1 MFAGLTLAL
10 LTSLFIF
17 QTAKTQ
23 NILFHLL
30 GNSTPTVYFALPT
43 QNFSEMNGAWIDWPA
58 GLLSWSKRR
67 AISLTG
73 PATTL
78 SNFPV
83 LVALDSTRID
93 YATTA
98 AGGTD
103 LRFTLDDGTAL
114 PYEIENW
121 DSAGTSHVWVTLPTY
136 TAYPA
141 QTRIWMYHGNPTAA
155 NAQNASATWGTSHI
169 GVWHLDGD
177 AVDSSGGARNGTNT
191 GATGATGLSGRAMAF
206 TGTSTYIR
214 LPDTMISNK
223 TTATF
228 EAWVK
233 TSSSDAGV
241 IGWGNSAYPAA
252 PASYVPT
259 FYFGNDGL
267 LRAEQWHGASTPITT
282 PTAQNDDEWKHLV
295 LVVEPN
301 SQSLYVNGTLIQTS
315 AVTASTI
322 NNTANYIGLAFTS
335 SWPATAG
342 SWRGLTGLVDEVRFS
357 NVARSSAWVQQ
368 TYQSM
373 RDLVAF
379 YGPEENQNSGK
390 AMISVVLSSIS
401 ENTITVPYTVTGTSS
416 QGADHNRAA
425 GSITFAPGTVTA
437 NLNTRIFRD
446 NLVEGN
452 ETLILTLQTGTGYD
466 VGGGGTHTVTIVDE
480 PLVPPNGVDDTFNL
494 TTLSPTNLN
503 VLTNDTDDNSDP
515 LVITSFTNPAHGTL
529 VRVGQL
535 LLYTPDGDFPATD
548 TFTYTIS
555 DGRGGSDT
563 ATVTLNYQIPFT
575 WTGLGGDA
583 NWSTPA
589 NWLGGAVP
597 NPTDSVYF
605 NNQCSTNCNPIIDSA
620 AEILGLQMN
629 SSFPGTL
636 TQAATMI
643 VRDRGWI
650 QRAGAFVG
658 AIQNITITHP
668 MRVLGGTFQ
677 STAGELRLGSAL
689 TSRTLMEFAPGA
701 SFAHNNG
708 VVYFDGRQ
716 PGCVPNQTLTLDL
729 SPSITLY
736 NATFYGDNNSSCGY
750 SGYALAA
757 GDTLLV
763 QNELRLNGGRLDGNY
778 ELKGD
783 LIIAGGFGGNG
794 TITVNGSGEQTYR
807 WSASPVM
814 SRAPNITIDK
824 SSGSFR
830 PFLGNNTLHTGRFLL
845 LNGVFES
852 PSATFDVLYRASS
865 DTIFQISS
873 GATYEDGN
881 GAISIYGAQPG
892 CVSDQTFTIDVPNN
906 HNFQSLTLTG
916 NNDSSCGRSQLTL
929 VPGRKVIVTG
939 SLTHSGA
946 GGIHGTFDILG
957 NLSTS
962 ANGGSASFNFLGTAA
977 QQISAAAN
985 SLPTGTMTIN
995 KASGTVT
1002 QVTSTSW
1009 PGTGAV
1015 NVTSGI
1021 LNLAG
1026 FNLTVAGTLNVAAAG
1041 RIICAGGAILAGSS
1055 NIEGELSCGSSLGIT
1070 WTGLAGDG
1078 MWNTPGNWTNN
1089 TVPGNSD
1096 IAFFN
1101 GICSGPAC
1109 DVSVQATRTV
1119 RGVMIHALYAG
1130 TITQPAATNLTIGTG
1145 GWTQSGGTYLG
1156 SDGSITSTG
1165 SFSLSGGKFR
1175 ATSGLWT
1182 QSANISFA
1190 GGTFLHNSGTVR
1202 IAVTASF
1209 LATNVLLHNFSIEG
1223 NNRTLTISGSVDVAG
1238 TLTLADTATDSGP
1251 VNGGTINVTGNI
1263 VLQSFGKYGT
1273 TLIRLVG
1280 NTDQSLASLVAMGR
1294 IPNLEIASEG
1304 GTVTLTGS
1312 ILPRGNFTYISGD
1325 VDASS
1330 SHIQF
1335 QRDQTITPGPIV
1347 FADVTFGGSS
1357 NAQTLIGTMKVLG
1370 TLTLADTASD
1380 SGPLNT
1386 GIIEL
1391 SGNIVLQNQGK
1402 YGTALIRLVGTTD
1415 QSLTAISTTGRL
1427 PNFEI
1432 ASEGGTVTL
1441 AGTFL
1446 PRGNFTYTS
1455 GVVDASISHIQFLRD
1470 QTITPG
1476 PIVFADVTFGGYSY
1490 TQTLTGN
1497 MTVLGTLT
1505 FNDTSSSPGNLNG
1518 FQILSYGD
1526 ITATSYGKRGSTVI
1540 RMLGTADRTM
1550 TGTTSA
1556 YLPPIEIDT
1565 SGGTTSLVG
1574 GLTFTTSL
1582 SHLGGIVDAGTSVV
1596 RFPGTGTFRPGDVEW
1611 ASVTFAGYQ
1620 SVIGLGGETVKI
1632 NGTLTFADTASSPG
1646 YVNLGTLEA
1655 KGDVAF
1661 TNYGKR
1667 GTASLRMSGST
1678 LTNLSTANTPRML
1691 ETVNVVAKTG
1701 GAETRLANSVAY
1713 SITPWGLNVT
1723 SGLMNLN
1730 SHDLTI
1736 SGSLTVGAGA
1746 TLRCNGGEFS
1756 AGSTS
1761 FSGTIEC
1768 PGYPTYPYNWT
1779 GNAGDGN
1786 LFTAANWQGLQVP
1799 PADAVVVFN
1808 DAHCGANCNA
1818 NIPAAT
1824 TLRGIL
1830 MEAGYTGT
1838 ISQAPGATISIG
1850 IKGHRQYG
1858 GTFLG
1863 SDAAIT
1869 IDGPVQLQGG
1879 TFRSTSGILYSR
1891 SNVSIAN
1898 TFQHNGGTWRFSAPY
1913 LATRTLS
1920 LGATAF
1926 RHVTFYSNNGF
1937 DAYTLTI
1944 TGTPSVLGDLEFQR
1958 MNATNSGTLNGG
1970 TLLVHGNITVQASNY
1985 LGSMAVRL
1993 VGNSDQTVHA
2003 TTATSHVPNLEI
2015 ASTGGIVSITGT
2027 PVFFRNFTH
2036 TTGTVSLTAPSITL
2050 LGAYNSTYTFNAP
2063 TIAFNDV
2070 AINSANAH
2078 DIVTY
2083 NFVGELN
2090 VNGNLTLSS
2099 TSVASSLNSGTI
2111 RVRGNL
2117 AASGTTAW
2125 NGTAMISL
2133 EGTANSTISQ
2143 VATTTFGNG
2152 PISVNKASASVTQLT
2167 AISPR
2172 QNMTISAGSTY
2183 NMGGFNLAVTGSL
2196 TNNGVLSRGTSPAC
2210 GTLSTG
2216 SFAGTP
2222 AVCPPP

>member
-141 QTRIWMYHGNPTAA
+141 QTRIWMYHGNPAAA

-214 LPDTMISNK
+214 LPDTMISDK

-282 PTAQNDDEWKHLV
+282 PSAQNNDEWKHLV

-315 AVTASTI
+315 AVTASTTS
-322 NNTANYIGLAFTS
+322 NTANYIGLAFTS

-425 GSITFAPGTVTA
+425 GSITLAPGTVTS

-480 PLVPPNGVDDTFNL
+480 PLVPPNAVDDTFNL

-515 LVITSFTNPAHGTL
+515 LMITSFTNPAHGTL

-597 NPTDSVYF
+597 NPTDSAYF

-636 TQAATMI
+636 TQAATLI
-643 VRDRGWI
+643 VRDRGWL

-658 AIQNITITHP
+658 ATQNITITHP
-668 MRVLGGTFQ
+668 IRVLGGTFQ

-708 VVYFDGRQ
+708 VVYFNGRQ

-750 SGYALAA
+750 SGYAVAA
-757 GDTLLV
+757 GDTLVV

-794 TITVNGSGEQTYR
+794 TITVNGSGDQTYR
-807 WSASPVM
+807 WSANPVM

-852 PSATFDVLYRASS
+852 PSATFDVLYRAPS

-929 VPGRKVIVTG
+929 VPGRKVVVTG
-939 SLTHSGA
+939 SFVHSGA

-1002 QVTSTSW
+1002 QITNASW
-1009 PGTGAV
+1009 SGAAQAV

-1026 FNLTVAGTLNVAAAG
+1026 FNLIVGGTLTVGAAG
-1041 RIICAGGAILAGSS
+1041 KIFCNGGTVTATSS
-1055 NIEGELSCGSSLGIT
+1055 VINGEVSCGTSIGIT
-1070 WTGLAGDG
+1070 WIGLAGDG
-1078 MWNTPGNWTNN
+1078 LWSTAANWTNN
-1089 TVPGNSD
+1089 SVPNLNDVARFNSICGASCNATINQNLTLRG
-1096 IAFFN
+1096 IALQN
-1101 GICSGPAC
+1101 
-1109 DVSVQATRTV
+1109 T
-1119 RGVMIHALYAG
+1119 YAG
-1130 TITQPAATNLTIGTG
+1130 TISQDPGRSITVGAAGWLQDAGTF
-1145 GWTQSGGTYLG
+1145 LG
-1156 SDGSITSTG
+1156 SDASITVSGNLTLNGASAFQST
-1165 SFSLSGGKFR
+1165 SNSLTLGAS
-1175 ATSGLWT
+1175 ATFPPGT
-1182 QSANISFA
+1182 FTHN
-1190 GGTFLHNSGTVR
+1190 GGT
-1202 IAVTASF
+1202 
-1209 LATNVLLHNFSIEG
+1209 VLS
-1223 NNRTLTISGSVDVAG
+1223 TTAG
-1238 TLTLADTATDSGP
+1238 TLNFDQSTLNHLHLGGNSAALHTFVGEINVLGDITINSTGATP
-1251 VNGGTINVTGNI
+1251 TMNGGTLNLNGNLNLSNV
-1263 VLQSFGKYGT
+1263 GKAGT
-1273 TLIRLVG
+1273 TLIRLVS
-1280 NTDQSLASLVAMGR
+1280 NSDQTIAASGQTLPAIELAST
-1294 IPNLEIASEG
+1294 G
-1304 GTVTLTGS
+1304 GTVRMTGAVN
-1312 ILPRGNFTYISGD
+1312 ITNDFTYTSGAFD
-1325 VDASS
+1325 QQG
-1330 SHIQF
+1330 HEILF
-1335 QRDQTITPGPIV
+1335 NRDQTITPGTITYGPMRFQGGGDQTIV
-1347 FADVTFGGSS
+1347 
-1357 NAQTLIGTMKVLG
+1357 G
-1370 TLTLADTASD
+1370 TLTIGGTLFLDDTSIAS
-1380 SGPLNT
+1380 PYLNG
-1386 GIIEL
+1386 GIIEAKGDVTVSSNGKQGTTL
-1391 SGNIVLQNQGK
+1391 LRISGNTNQSISSATNGRI
-1402 YGTALIRLVGTTD
+1402 LPLV
-1415 QSLTAISTTGRL
+1415 
-1427 PNFEI
+1427 I
-1432 ASEGGTVTL
+1432 ASTGGTVTIS
-1441 AGTFL
+1441 GSIQ
-1446 PRGNFTYTS
+1446 PSGDFTYSS
-1455 GVVDASISHIQFLRD
+1455 GVVDASTSTLGF
-1470 QTITPG
+1470 
-1476 PIVFADVTFGGYSY
+1476 FY
-1490 TQTLTGN
+1490 TQTISPGTIAFNNINFGGGSDTQTIVGT
-1497 MTVLGTLT
+1497 MTVTGTLGLQDSGNTTPFLNGGTIESYGDIVLTNNGKRGTTSIRAIGNGNRTISAMGSFIPTIEIDTGTGTTTLSGTIHPSADFIVTSGNIDAGTSTLNWVYSGNFKPSAANYNNVT
-1505 FNDTSSSPGNLNG
+1505 FAGSNQTVDLGAETLNTLGNLSFADTSVTTGFINNGTILASGNVSFTDQGKRGNAVLRYQGATLTQLAALGVNLLQTSHEVNKMAGSQVRLQTNITYPVAGTTFTVNTGILNLNG
-1518 FQILSYGD
+1518 FD
-1526 ITATSYGKRGSTVI
+1526 
-1540 RMLGTADRTM
+1540 
-1550 TGTTSA
+1550 
-1556 YLPPIEIDT
+1556 
-1565 SGGTTSLVG
+1565 LVVPS
-1574 GLTFTTSL
+1574 TFT
-1582 SHLGGIVDAGTSVV
+1582 V
-1596 RFPGTGTFRPGDVEW
+1596 
-1611 ASVTFAGYQ
+1611 AS
-1620 SVIGLGGETVKI
+1620 
-1632 NGTLTFADTASSPG
+1632 
-1646 YVNLGTLEA
+1646 
-1655 KGDVAF
+1655 
-1661 TNYGKR
+1661 
-1667 GTASLRMSGST
+1667 
-1678 LTNLSTANTPRML
+1678 
-1691 ETVNVVAKTG
+1691 
-1701 GAETRLANSVAY
+1701 
-1713 SITPWGLNVT
+1713 
-1723 SGLMNLN
+1723 
-1730 SHDLTI
+1730 
-1736 SGSLTVGAGA
+1736 GA
-1746 TLRCNGGEFS
+1746 TLRCSGGDFT

-1761 FSGTIEC
+1761 LLGTIEC
-1768 PGYPTYPYNWT
+1768 PGYSTHPFNWT
-1779 GNAGDGN
+1779 GNALDGN
-1786 LFTAANWQGLQVP
+1786 FMTAGNWQGGVAP
-1799 PADAVVVFN
+1799 TSADVVVFN
-1808 DAHCGANCNA
+1808 DAYCGANCNA
-1818 NIPAAT
+1818 NIVSPVNI
-1824 TLRGIL
+1824 RGIH
-1830 MEAGYTGT
+1830 MESGYTGT
-1838 ISQAPGATISIG
+1838 ITQSDGQAITIGSRSWI
-1850 IKGHRQYG
+1850 QQS

-1863 SDAAIT
+1863 SNAGIT
-1869 IDGPVQLQGG
+1869 INRNLSVTGG
-1879 TFRSTSGILYSR
+1879 SFLATSATLYIQNSAVATA
-1891 SNVSIAN
+1891 S
-1898 TFQHNGGTWRFSAPY
+1898 FLHNGGTV
-1913 LATRTLS
+1913 S
-1920 LGATAF
+1920 LGANGTGNVGLSFGANPLNNLSIN
-1926 RHVTFYSNNGF
+1926 VSYSP
-1937 DAYTLTI
+1937 TTI
-1944 TGTPSVLGDLEFQR
+1944 TGTLNVLGNFTLGGISSSISGGPINISGNF
-1958 MNATNSGTLNGG
+1958 TNSQGS
-1970 TLLVHGNITVQASNY
+1970 AS
-1985 LGSMAVRL
+1985 
-1993 VGNSDQTVHA
+1993 GNSWIRMVG
-2003 TTATSHVPNLEI
+2003 TANQNLEGIGPSPNIPNLEI
-2015 ASTGGIVSITGT
+2015 ASSG
-2027 PVFFRNFTH
+2027 
-2036 TTGTVSLTAPSITL
+2036 GTVSIVGNFGVRNSL
-2050 LGAYNSTYTFNAP
+2050 LYTSGTVSAGTSQFIIGLNGGGSASVNAGP
-2063 TIAFNDV
+2063 ILFNDFR
-2070 AINSANAH
+2070 IQTSLSNTTITGS
-2078 DIVTY
+2078 IRI
-2083 NFVGELN
+2083 L
-2090 VNGNLTLSS
+2090 GNLVTTGSS
-2099 TSVASSLNSGTI
+2099 TSIQGGTVEIGGNYTSGVTTTSAI
-2111 RVRGNL
+2111 TFNGVGTTQIF
-2117 AASGTTAW
+2117 SGTTPTGLITI
-2125 NGTAMISL
+2125 NKPSGTLLLSSNTSFGGPGQDLNIVS
-2133 EGTANSTISQ
+2133 GT
-2143 VATTTFGNG
+2143 
-2152 PISVNKASASVTQLT
+2152 L
-2167 AISPR
+2167 
-2172 QNMTISAGSTY
+2172 NMA
-2183 NMGGFNLAVTGSL
+2183 GFNLNVGRNIS
-2196 TNNGVLSRGTSPAC
+2196 NSGVLRRGTSPSC
-2210 GTLSTG
+2210 GSVTQGGSYTG
-2216 SFAGTP
+2216 NP
-2222 AVCPPP
+2222 PVCPPP